1 MSRAYFDVS
10 LASSFAHDYSTS
22 DKKQQLTFT
31 SDSIKSAA
39 RRQAWYNQ
47 QDGDNKTYNFFG
59 RLNSN
64 PRRHADEEDG
74 AALSH
79 TMSSP
84 IDQRDHDPDMEDF
97 GGAKKAGTFPAGP
110 TGNMPPRAQ
119 EPSQP
124 MKSPNEKDEHGLGSN
139 SSGSARPPSESQQTD
154 IIDRSVGPEAGPR
167 KRKMRKFIPFMSK
180 KDDED
185 EQDLQRADTSESRKK
200 KHPKLTIGSQL
211 KAVFASWIN
220 IMLVFV
226 PVGIALHEVHSV
238 SRIVVFIV
246 NFLAIIPLAAML
258 SFATEELAL
267 YVGETLGGLLN
278 ASFGNAVELIVSI
291 IALAQKK
298 IVIVQTSLV
307 SAFHNAV
314 GFIPC

>member
-1 MSRAYFDVS
+1 MANKSY
-10 LASSFAHDYSTS
+10 
-22 DKKQQLTFT
+22 KLTCT

-59 RLNSN
+59 RMNSN
-64 PRRHADEEDG
+64 PRRRADEEDG
-74 AALSH
+74 GALTH

-84 IDQRDHDPDMEDF
+84 IDQRRSADYNPDVDDF
-97 GGAKKAGTFPAGP
+97 GGTKKAGTFPTGP
-110 TGNMPPRAQ
+110 SENMPPRAREAS
-119 EPSQP
+119 EP
-124 MKSPNEKDEHGLGSN
+124 MTSPNEKDEHGLGSN
-139 SSGSARPPSESQQTD
+139 SSASARLPSESQENGIT
-154 IIDRSVGPEAGPR
+154 DRSVGSEAGPR
-167 KRKMRKFIPFMSK
+167 KRKMRKFIPFMNK
-180 KDDED
+180 KGDED
-185 EQDLQRADTSESRKK
+185 EQDLQRADTSESHKK
-200 KHPKLTIGSQL
+200 KHPKLTIGSQF

-220 IMLVFV
+220 LMLVFV
-226 PVGIALHEVHSV
+226 PIGIALHEVKSV
-238 SRIVVFIV
+238 DRVAVFVV

-307 SAFHNAV
+307 GTSLYHSR
-314 GFIPC
+314 FISC